1 MTDIHA
7 IVSFEIFMFSSLLLV
22 TAIIGYIHLLPREI
36 ETVKYDFQN
45 INYYEI
51 IDFCYPINPRTC
63 TKVQYKQLLNAY
75 KKIKIRC

>member
-1 MTDIHA
+1 MTDIQT
-7 IVSFEIFMFSSLLLV
+7 IVDFEIFMFSSLLLV

-51 IDFCYPINPRTC
+51 IEFCYPINPRTC
-63 TKVQYKQLLNAY
+63 TKVQYNKLLVAY
-75 KKIKIRC
+75 KKNRS